1 MITQKIPYRC
11 FQCLYTQKFSKSPIL
26 TILKL
31 RLTCLRFY
39 EKGFTYM
46 NPIYYIPIQT
56 AEAEA
61 SLASDDLYSP
71 DLRASL
77 AAGQYKLLRI
87 FSRDIPQRRLRSR
100 STCKND

>member
-1 MITQKIPYRC
+1 M
-11 FQCLYTQKFSKSPIL
+11 
-26 TILKL
+26 
-31 RLTCLRFY
+31 RLTCQRFY